1 MLGVMADTSE
11 PLTGPAFAFDQA
23 ARTPRPCSIA
33 AALRII
39 GERWTLLAV
48 RELNYGVHR
57 FDQIAAYTGA
67 TRDIL
72 ASRLRKL
79 EAAGV
84 VERRQ
89 YSEHPPR
96 YEYYLTAAGDE
107 LYPILRGLSEWGD
120 RWAVDTPAVA
130 FRHECGHQVRIDHL
144 CHHCGGPVTRATVE
158 PVALR

>member
-1 MLGVMADTSE
+1 MSAVE
-11 PLTGPAFAFDQA
+11 PLTGPASSCADQP
-23 ARTPRPCSIA
+23 RRPRPCSIA
-33 AALRII
+33 AALRIV

-57 FDQIAAYTGA
+57 FDRIAAFTGA

-72 ASRLRKL
+72 AERLRKL

-96 YEYYLTAAGDE
+96 YEYHLTEAGEE
-107 LYPILRGLSEWGD
+107 LYPILRSLAEWGD
-120 RWAVDTPAVA
+120 RWAVERPSVA
-130 FRHECGHQVRIDHL
+130 FRHACGHEVRLDHR
-144 CHHCGGPVTRATVE
+144 CRHCGQPVTRGSVE
-158 PVALR
+158 PVAIPR